1 MRNALQKLF
10 LYLFTKTSLQQ
21 KETTRK
27 AKGQSLVEIAIA
39 FPVLIMLLSGVVEFG
54 FIINN
59 YLSLLDATREAAR
72 FYSQADPFIRD
83 PVTKAITDND
93 LTFYNGAAA
102 MVRAS
107 LDPIYSNPN
116 YVGRRI
122 ILDPIIDDVIIT
134 VYRVNIALAAPDNV
148 EALPSDGGVHIYGNI
163 NYPSIFTEDSVRDTL
178 IENAPNAGILLVE
191 VHYNY
196 HQVLA
201 LPWLTVF
208 LSDPVHLRAYT
219 IFPLSAAEPVVAP

>member
-1 MRNALQKLF
+1 MRNALQKTF
-10 LYLFTKTSLQQ
+10 SYLFVKTGLQR
-21 KETTRK
+21 KGIRRK

-39 FPVLIMLLSGVVEFG
+39 FPVLIMLFSGVVEFG

-83 PVTKAITDND
+83 PITKVITGND

-107 LDPIYSNPN
+107 LDPTYTNPD
-116 YVGRRI
+116 YKGRRI
-122 ILDPIIDDVIIT
+122 VLDPTIDDVIIT
-134 VYRVNIALAAPDNV
+134 VYRVNIALTAPDNV
-148 EALPSDGGVHIYGNI
+148 EALPSDGGIHIYGNT
-163 NYPSIFTEDSVRDTL
+163 NYPSIFTEDSIRDAL

-201 LPWLTVF
+201 LPWLTAF